1 MHKKE
6 AFQDLSLVEKMLKLM
21 DTGYTLLARK
31 EGSLSIKLFELDGFF
46 VEVQYN
52 FNTNKIDSVEI
63 VNLDDYCRIPIQYS
77 KGCPNG
83 CEFCDLPTFDGKV
96 YRTKTVEQFLYE
108 LEMIYVKGWKGIIS
122 IIDDNFTLDRNFLKT
137 DFFPS
142 LIRWNTERKNPFT
155 FE

>member
-63 VNLDDYCRIPIQYS
+63 VNLDDVTDDYLANIQIE
-77 KGCPNG
+77 N
-83 CEFCDLPTFDGKV
+83 
-96 YRTKTVEQFLYE
+96 
-108 LEMIYVKGWKGIIS
+108 IY
-122 IIDDNFTLDRNFLKT
+122 
-137 DFFPS
+137 
-142 LIRWNTERKNPFT
+142 
-155 FE
+155 